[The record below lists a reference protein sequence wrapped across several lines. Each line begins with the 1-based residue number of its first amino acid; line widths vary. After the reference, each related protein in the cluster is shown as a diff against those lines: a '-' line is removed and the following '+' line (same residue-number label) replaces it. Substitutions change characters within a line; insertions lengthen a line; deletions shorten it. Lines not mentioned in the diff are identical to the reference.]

1 MGKIATERDVY
12 NVGKKGAPVANKC
25 CTKRRMEELGC
36 KGINGIENY
45 ASNRLVPEGNY
56 TKSALGSFEI
66 DTQSHNIDAVL
77 HCNNANGTESDKH
90 ANYSNI
96 DVTANNWSV
105 LIEIGLYKDNYY
117 IWLNVRDETMPFS
130 VKSINSSNCTV
141 TFNGTGVSTQ
151 LGFQVKGLKGI
162 NGSGFTAY
170 CDLGGLSGTISY
182 TFYFYD

>member
-1 MGKIATERDVY
+1 MSKIATEQDVY
-12 NVGKKGAPVANKC
+12 NVGKQGTPVANKC
-25 CTKRRMEELGC
+25 CTKQRMEALGC
-36 KGINGIENY
+36 RGTNGVENY

-66 DTQSHNIDAVL
+66 DTQSHNIDAIL
-77 HCNNANGTESDKH
+77 HCNNANATDSDKH

-105 LIEIGLYKDNYY
+105 LIEIGLYKNNSYV
-117 IWLNVRDETMPFS
+117 WQNVRDETMPFS

-141 TFNGTGVSTQ
+141 TFNGTGLGTS
-151 LGFQVKGLKGI
+151 LGFQVKGLHAI
-162 NGSGFTAY
+162 DGSGFTAH
-170 CDLGGLSGTISY
+170 CNLGDLSGTISY